1 MTTTDTQDEPLFRVE
16 RGNPTPEE
24 IAALAAVVLCLR
36 NDVEPEPAAPTRG
49 EQVRRGFRRG
59 RQMATMP
66 GTWRSGRA

>member
-1 MTTTDTQDEPLFRVE
+1 MTTTDTLAEPLFRVE

-24 IAALAAVVLCLR
+24 IAALAAVVLCLQ
-36 NDVEPEPAAPTRG
+36 NDAETQPAAPTRG

>member
-1 MTTTDTQDEPLFRVE
+1 MATTDTQPEPLFRVE

-24 IAALAAVVLCLR
+24 IAALAAVVLCLQSGT
-36 NDVEPEPAAPTRG
+36 EPEPAAPTRG

-66 GTWRSGRA
+66 GAWRSGRA